1 MFFFKIFI
9 YSFGCT
15 RYQLWP
21 VGSIFPDQGL
31 NPGPL
36 CWECRVL
43 ITGPPGMSLSLSILM
58 LKLSPNWPVIV
69 LQVDLWVH
77 LTPPSNS
84 LPMYVLCAYLL
95 ICRK

>member
-36 CWECRVL
+36 CWEY
-43 ITGPPGMSLSLSILM
+43 SLSHWTIREVPKIIILFAKG
-58 LKLSPNWPVIV
+58 LEGYHSVKS
-69 LQVDLWVH
+69 
-77 LTPPSNS
+77 
-84 LPMYVLCAYLL
+84 
-95 ICRK
+95 